1 MRIDD
6 TGTNTVGSP
15 GLGRAQQATEITE
28 KQGASQV
35 RRSGGGVGDE
45 VNLSAL
51 AGQLQAAAESSP
63 EREAR
68 ISALAA
74 AYEAGNYQPDPLAIA
89 DEMIGE
95 AESYGPQASGLRAS
109 GLSE

>member
-15 GLGRAQQATEITE
+15 GLGRAQQTTEITE
-28 KQGASQV
+28 KQAASQA
-35 RRSGGGVGDE
+35 RRSGGGDE

-51 AGQLQAAAESSP
+51 AGQLQAAAQSSP

-95 AESYGPQASGLRAS
+95 AESYGPQAGGSKAGLM
-109 GLSE
+109 E